1 MNTRTAAIAELER
14 RIGHAFSDRDLL
26 ERALTHASVGD
37 GAKAVRHNERL
48 EFLGDRVLNL
58 VAAERL
64 MALDPDARE
73 GEMSRRMAGL
83 VNYHACAR
91 AARACGLPQALRLSA
106 SATKVGARD
115 SDAVLGDACE
125 ALIAGLYI
133 DGGLETAR
141 AFFLR
146 FWEEAFARL
155 DEPRAKDPKT
165 QLQEWAQGRGL
176 PLPVYELVARDGP
189 DHAPCFTIAV
199 IVGGFGPET
208 GQGRSRQD
216 AEKAA
221 ARMMLLKREAADPD
235 AVSETAP

>member
-1 MNTRTAAIAELER
+1 MNARTAAIAELER
-14 RIGHAFSDRDLL
+14 RIGHSFSDRDLL

-58 VAAERL
+58 VAAEQL

-73 GEMSRRMAGL
+73 GEMSRLMANL
-83 VNYHACAR
+83 VNFHACAR
-91 AARACGLPQALRLSA
+91 AARAAGLPDAMRLSA
-106 SATKVGARD
+106 SASKIGARD

-125 ALIAGLYI
+125 ALIAALYI

-141 AFFLR
+141 AFFLT
-146 FWEEAFARL
+146 FWTEEFAHM
-155 DEPRAKDPKT
+155 DAPRSKDPKT

-176 PLPVYELVARDGP
+176 PLPAYALVGRQGP
-189 DHAPCFTIAV
+189 DHAPIFTIAV
-199 IVGGFGPET
+199 SVEGFGSER
-208 GQGRSRQD
+208 GEGRSRQD

-221 ARMMLLKREAADPD
+221 AQLMLTKHEGLEP
-235 AVSETAP
+235 SESPTL